1 MRCRHNTVDNNGD
14 ITVNYSE
21 LEEPE
26 EPSESAVA
34 YGDLEMPEAPTESTA
49 SFASSIL
56 EEEALSF
63 DITRP
68 ERQLAEEEMETSLQ
82 DTTVTDVPPPADIT
96 YTVVDSGSERG
107 KPKLVSS
114 DGYAFVF
121 KRKLASGTVHWRCSV
136 RGRTISCQAGVKQTG
151 DEFVASGS
159 NHTHPAKPGLLT
171 TVQVKKEVISNN
183 KS

>member
-1 MRCRHNTVDNNGD
+1 MTSQIIINLLGFKPDSKVQVHVAYLKYLKYKSVFYFSTGITVEEYDAAVAENRELEFVCMRCRHNTVDNNGD

-68 ERQLAEEEMETSLQ
+68 ERQINCTL
-82 DTTVTDVPPPADIT
+82 IT
-96 YTVVDSGSERG
+96 
-107 KPKLVSS
+107 
-114 DGYAFVF
+114 
-121 KRKLASGTVHWRCSV
+121 
-136 RGRTISCQAGVKQTG
+136 I
-151 DEFVASGS
+151 
-159 NHTHPAKPGLLT
+159 LL
-171 TVQVKKEVISNN
+171 N
-183 KS
+183 